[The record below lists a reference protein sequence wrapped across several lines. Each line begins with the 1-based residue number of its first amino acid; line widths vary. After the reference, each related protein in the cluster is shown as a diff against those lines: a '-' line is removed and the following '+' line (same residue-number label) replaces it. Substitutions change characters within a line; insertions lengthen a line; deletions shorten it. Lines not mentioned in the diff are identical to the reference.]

1 MDTYIKKND
10 NEYAEET
17 KTSWRKTA
25 FLPTDEQKEDRPSGA
40 SAPDERTL
48 REKQLD
54 LYLEQLSDEEKSPYT
69 IAKYRRDARQFLDF
83 SEGKEFS
90 RETSKKYKAWLQEKH
105 YRMNSVNSM
114 LAAMNGFLRFQGRED
129 CTVHPLRIQ
138 NKVYTT
144 AEEELTE
151 EEYRCL
157 IKAAGEDEQARLLI
171 FTLGSTGI
179 RVSELK
185 YFTIEAVQ
193 NGEVEIQCK
202 NKNRVILLP
211 RSLVE
216 KLQDY
221 SRRYAI
227 KNGPVFRN
235 TAGQSLSRNNIWKKL
250 KRLSAKAGIS
260 PAKVYPH
267 NFRKLF
273 ARMFYKEEKDLAML
287 ADVLGHSSLNTTRIY
302 IKTTGQAHL
311 ERIEKLHLAEAE

>member
-1 MDTYIKKND
+1 MDIYRKKND

-114 LAAMNGFLRFQGRED
+114 LA
-129 CTVHPLRIQ
+129 
-138 NKVYTT
+138 
-144 AEEELTE
+144 
-151 EEYRCL
+151 
-157 IKAAGEDEQARLLI
+157 
-171 FTLGSTGI
+171 
-179 RVSELK
+179 
-185 YFTIEAVQ
+185 
-193 NGEVEIQCK
+193 
-202 NKNRVILLP
+202 
-211 RSLVE
+211 
-216 KLQDY
+216 
-221 SRRYAI
+221 
-227 KNGPVFRN
+227 
-235 TAGQSLSRNNIWKKL
+235 
-250 KRLSAKAGIS
+250 
-260 PAKVYPH
+260 
-267 NFRKLF
+267 
-273 ARMFYKEEKDLAML
+273 
-287 ADVLGHSSLNTTRIY
+287 DVLGHSSLNTTRIY